1 MRMLRPSRAVRV
13 LGAVAGAALL
23 LSGCAPEPV
32 VGWQPRQWTVDGT
45 ITTAPAPPDP
55 GQASTTDMRLWN
67 DEVGIDARWATLPGA
82 PAFNA
87 AVEAVVRDAVQARS
101 QISGRAY
108 RPMVHPSDAGLGE
121 RGCTS
126 EATPASASDVLGN
139 REGTVIVCEIVLA
152 RGSLFG
158 ERLRVVSTSGSA
170 DPSDTSTVIYTD
182 VSTGEVVTEAELFT
196 DAGALWPAYIDTLRR
211 DAGSLSLSPVAAPT
225 DAQLAVFRDA
235 LLRSHLTDDAVVI
248 PVPAA
253 LTARELD
260 GLAGWR
266 ERSRDHPQSVALSA
280 ALATRALTPFAQA
293 LIRAEGDFTGPSSA
307 GVGFLPTPCDL
318 VPCMALTLDDGPSG
332 LTPQF
337 LDVLRDEQS
346 AATFFMLGQN
356 AASHPDTVRRVAAEG
371 HQIGNHTWSHPYLT
385 ELTKEQVEDE
395 LGRTAALLREL
406 SGQPVATFRPPG
418 GFIDEDVVAIAG
430 EPAIL
435 WSVDTRDW
443 EKPADDDLARYAIN
457 APEVSTIMLMHD
469 IQAGSARVFDRVVSG
484 LRDRGFSL
492 VTLDTLFGGSVPSGI
507 VRHGPLI

>member
-1 MRMLRPSRAVRV
+1 MRMPGRSRSARLLAATV
-13 LGAVAGAALL
+13 GAALL
-23 LSGCAPEPV
+23 LTGCAPEPV
-32 VGWQPRQWTVDGT
+32 AGWEPRQWTVDGM
-45 ITTAPAPPDP
+45 ITEAPAPSEP
-55 GQASTTDMRLWN
+55 GRASTTDMRLRN
-67 DEVGIDARWATLPGA
+67 DDVGIDARWATLPGA

-87 AVEAVVRDAVQARS
+87 AVEAVVREAVQARS
-101 QISGRAY
+101 QISGRTY
-108 RPMVHPSDAGLGE
+108 RPMVHPSGAGLGE
-121 RGCTS
+121 RGCTT
-126 EATPASASDVLGN
+126 EATTASASALLGD

-152 RGSLFG
+152 RGSLLG
-158 ERLRVVSTSGSA
+158 ERLRIVSTAGSA
-170 DPSDTSTVIYTD
+170 EPSDTSTVIYTD
-182 VSTGEVVTEAELFT
+182 VSTDEVVTEADLFT
-196 DAGALWPAYIDTLRR
+196 DAGALWPSYIDTLRR

-225 DAQLAVFRDA
+225 DAQLAIFRDA
-235 LLRSHLTDDAVVI
+235 LLRSHLTDDEVVI

-266 ERSRDHPQSVALSA
+266 ERSREHPPSVALHASV
-280 ALATRALTPFAQA
+280 ALRALTPFAQA
-293 LIRAEGDFTGPSSA
+293 LIRAEGDFTGPPSA
-307 GVGFLPTPCDL
+307 GAGFVPTPCDL
-318 VPCMALTLDDGPSG
+318 VPCMALTLDDGPSD

-356 AASHPDTVRRVAAEG
+356 ARSHPNTVRRVAAEG
-371 HQIGNHTWSHPYLT
+371 HQIGNHTWSHAYLT
-385 ELTKEQVEDE
+385 DLTEEQVADE
-395 LGRTAALLREL
+395 LGRTATLLREL

-443 EKPADDDLARYAIN
+443 EKPADDDLARYAID
-457 APEVSTIMLMHD
+457 APTVSTIMLMHD

-492 VTLDTLFGGSVPSGI
+492 VTLDALFGGSVPSGI